1 MEATLELKVIVAAR
15 SVIIIIIITT
25 IITIIVI
32 IIMSHVTC
40 IMGIDSRVQKY
51 HFTEESREFDLFL
64 DQTGLTSFF
73 EPFLCSECVFV
84 T

>member
-15 SVIIIIIITT
+15 SVIIIIIIIIIIITT

-40 IMGIDSRVQKY
+40 IMVLTQ
-51 HFTEESREFDLFL
+51 EFKNTILRKSHANSTYFWI
-64 DQTGLTSFF
+64 
-73 EPFLCSECVFV
+73 
-84 T
+84 